1 MPQAALHAAAPAHDS
16 TLVQRCLANEPDAWH
31 ELVVDNRDHVRWAM
45 VRAARSQGMIFSEQD
60 LDDAESSLFLSLM
73 ADDARRLR
81 QFRGQASLR
90 GWLRVAAANLAIDRA
105 RSLRRAARRS
115 ATLHVVRENDENHDP
130 IHLLPDPDADT
141 EAQLQRRQL
150 HERLHVLCAQL
161 SEEEQHF
168 IDLFFVQEIDFQ
180 TISERTGVSAAAL
193 YTRKNRI
200 RKRLIELA
208 RKDGWFDDGARSA
221 RW

>member
-1 MPQAALHAAAPAHDS
+1 MSNAALQLPALCDDAS
-16 TLVQRCLANEPDAWH
+16 LVRRCIANEPDAWH
-31 ELVVDNRDHVRWAM
+31 DLVVAHRENVRWAI
-45 VRAARSQGMIFSEQD
+45 VRAGRAQGLAFSEHD
-60 LDDAESSLFLSLM
+60 LDDIESSLFLSLM

-105 RSLRRAARRS
+105 RSHRRASRRAAPLTRLE
-115 ATLHVVRENDENHDP
+115 TEEGND
-130 IHLLPDPDADT
+130 LLEQVPDPTVDT

-150 HERLHVLCAQL
+150 QERLHVLCAQL
-161 SEEEQHF
+161 STEEQMF
-168 IDLFFVQEIDFQ
+168 IELFFVQEIDFQ
-180 TISERTGVSAAAL
+180 TISERTGVSTAAL

-200 RKRLIELA
+200 RKRLIDLA

-221 RW
+221 V